1 MRNGLFLMRN
11 EAFLGGNGPFLG
23 RNELFL
29 IRNEAFL
36 IGNELFLGRNEPFP
50 ISISL
55 KKAFPIKLKNNAQSS
70 SIENM
75 RHGRIIC
82 PYPML

>member
-1 MRNGLFLMRN
+1 MRN

-29 IRNEAFL
+29 IRNEPFL

-55 KKAFPIKLKNNAQSS
+55 NKVFPIKLKNNAQSS

-75 RHGRIIC
+75 KHGRIIY

>member
-1 MRNGLFLMRN
+1 MTNGLFLIRNEAFLMRNGLFLMRN
-11 EAFLGGNGPFLG
+11 EAFLGGNGPFL
-23 RNELFL
+23 
-29 IRNEAFL
+29 
-36 IGNELFLGRNEPFP
+36 IGNELFLGRNEPFH

-75 RHGRIIC
+75 RHGRIIS